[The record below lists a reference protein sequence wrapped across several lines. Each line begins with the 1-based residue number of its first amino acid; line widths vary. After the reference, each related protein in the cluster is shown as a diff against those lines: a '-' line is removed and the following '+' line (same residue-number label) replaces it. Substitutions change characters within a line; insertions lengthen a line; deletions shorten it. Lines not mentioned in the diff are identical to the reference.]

1 MNKGFSLVELIVVI
15 AIMAILVG
23 VAVPVYTSYIEKANK
38 ATDIQAIDNLN
49 HACEIVA
56 LEYDVDI
63 KFSYSKSDNTLTA
76 TIQDKTGSSDEEA
89 AKQLNKILGFTAESK
104 AVSITVKTT
113 LVAQGAANTAN
124 DPQVPD
130 NIGVANDNASAGGT
144 GNNAGGTGDDAGDG
158 E

>member
-63 KFSYSKSDNTLTA
+63 KFTYSNNTLTA
-76 TIQDKTGSSDEEA
+76 TIQDKADSSDEEA
-89 AKQLNKILGFTAESK
+89 AKQLNKILGSDATSK

-113 LVAQGAANTAN
+113 LVAQGAANTAK

-130 NIGVANDNASAGGT
+130 NIGVANDNASAGGET
-144 GNNAGGTGDDAGDG
+144 NED
-158 E
+158 